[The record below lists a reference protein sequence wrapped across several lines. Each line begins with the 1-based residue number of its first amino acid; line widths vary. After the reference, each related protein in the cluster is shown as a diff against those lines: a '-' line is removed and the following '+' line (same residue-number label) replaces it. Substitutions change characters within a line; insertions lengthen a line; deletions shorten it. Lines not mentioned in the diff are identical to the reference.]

1 MTAADSVNDYSP
13 GRITEIAAVFAAS
26 AGVSTSAVQVTVTAA
41 SVRITTTII
50 VASAE
55 DAAAL
60 NANLTA
66 TLATPESATSFL
78 SSVSGGVTVVSAPVV
93 QAVSEEVVAYPP
105 PPSAPAPLAPPPLPL
120 SPVMPGGFALAA
132 SGDANNAVIIAVPTA
147 IVGVAILAVAGF
159 RWFTAQQT
167 IKADLFTVKVR
178 SPASASAA
186 SALAAAT
193 AGGMPSITTES
204 SAASA
209 AEPVLMTRPSFRRAI
224 PPRPP
229 GAAAMTPGPRFE
241 RC

>member
-93 QAVSEEVVAYPP
+93 QAVSEEVVGYPP
-105 PPSAPAPLAPPPLPL
+105 PPAAPVL
-120 SPVMPGGFALAA
+120 SGGLALAS
-132 SGDANNAVIIAVPTA
+132 SGGDDNAVAIAVPTT
-147 IVGVAILAVAGF
+147 IMGVAILAVAGY
-159 RWFTAQQT
+159 RWFTSQQT
-167 IKADLFTVKVR
+167 IKSGRFTVKVR
-178 SPASASAA
+178 SPASASGAAA
-186 SALAAAT
+186 SAAAT
-193 AGGMPSITTES
+193 ARAGLGDIPSATTAS
-204 SAASA
+204 TAASA
-209 AEPVLMTRPSFRRAI
+209 AETGTAGATPA
-224 PPRPP
+224 RPP
-229 GAAAMTPGPRFE
+229 VAVMTPGVRFE

>member
-1 MTAADSVNDYSP
+1 MCIRDSTPPVLPPPILELPPCPMYPPGAPGAVAFTQHSARIVMTAADSVNDYSP

-93 QAVSEEVVAYPP
+93 QAVSEEVVGYPP
-105 PPSAPAPLAPPPLPL
+105 PP
-120 SPVMPGGFALAA
+120 AA
-132 SGDANNAVIIAVPTA
+132 
-147 IVGVAILAVAGF
+147 
-159 RWFTAQQT
+159 
-167 IKADLFTVKVR
+167 
-178 SPASASAA
+178 
-186 SALAAAT
+186 
-193 AGGMPSITTES
+193 
-204 SAASA
+204 
-209 AEPVLMTRPSFRRAI
+209 PVLS
-224 PPRPP
+224 
-229 GAAAMTPGPRFE
+229 G
-241 RC
+241 

>member
-13 GRITEIAAVFAAS
+13 GRIAEIAAVFAAS

-93 QAVSEEVVAYPP
+93 QAVSEEVVGYPP
-105 PPSAPAPLAPPPLPL
+105 PPAAPVL
-120 SPVMPGGFALAA
+120 SGGLALAS
-132 SGDANNAVIIAVPTA
+132 SGGDDNAVAIAVPTT
-147 IVGVAILAVAGF
+147 IMGVAILAVAGF